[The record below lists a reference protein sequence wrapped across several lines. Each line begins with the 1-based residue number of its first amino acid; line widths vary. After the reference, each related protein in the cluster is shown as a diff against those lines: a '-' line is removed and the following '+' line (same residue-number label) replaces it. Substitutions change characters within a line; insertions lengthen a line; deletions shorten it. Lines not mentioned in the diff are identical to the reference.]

1 MFKTADLCDAHYD
14 SGTVQISHPVFSD
27 YGGLAKFSGRVRTVL
42 CFEDNS
48 KVREMVS
55 SEGEGCVLVV
65 NAGASQR
72 CAMLGDI
79 LATKAVDNGWSGIIM
94 NGYIRDSAEI
104 SAMQLGVKALGTM
117 PLKSVKKGEGNV
129 DVAVAFAGM
138 RFQPGS
144 YVYSD
149 EDGIICSR
157 AALL

>member
-14 SGTVQISHPVFSD
+14 SGTLQISHPMFSD
-27 YGGLAKFSGRVRTVL
+27 FGGLTQFSGKVRTVQ

-55 SEGEGCVLVV
+55 SEGDGCVLVV

-72 CAMLGDI
+72 CAMLGDM
-79 LATKAVDNGWSGIIM
+79 LAKKAVDNGWSGIIM
-94 NGYIRDSAEI
+94 NGYIRDSVEI
-104 SAMQLGVKALGTM
+104 ATMQLGIKALGTM
-117 PLKSVKKGEGNV
+117 PVKSLKKGEGSV

-138 RFQPGS
+138 HFQPGN
-144 YVYSD
+144 YVYAD

-157 AALL
+157 SALL